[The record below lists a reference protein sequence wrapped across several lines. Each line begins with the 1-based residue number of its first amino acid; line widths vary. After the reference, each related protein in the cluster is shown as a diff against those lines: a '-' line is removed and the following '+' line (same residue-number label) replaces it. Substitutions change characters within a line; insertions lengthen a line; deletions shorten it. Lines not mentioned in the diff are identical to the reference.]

1 MATAQSLVSAEGCD
15 GGGGGP
21 TLGSERTRRVLV
33 TRRAWLAAAGGSGST
48 ASAEAVRCPGFGSVR
63 VRRTDL
69 YPRHTA
75 ARVDSL
81 SMKHGRSLR
90 HLGVRRWQP
99 RGQPRECQLRSLRRT
114 QSAWSRRH
122 GPHREV
128 RVSARIERW
137 GGRQRQEGNG
147 RSDAVRLL
155 ASGMLRRVRTAL
167 RETTVTTRR
176 DTRCSNRLERG
187 PSGPRSRRP
196 ESEVGKRSEPYPYRD
211 ARCPEPRA
219 EQTVEVVGIHEGGT

>member
-1 MATAQSLVSAEGCD
+1 M
-15 GGGGGP
+15 
-21 TLGSERTRRVLV
+21 RWRR
-33 TRRAWLAAAGGSGST
+33 
-48 ASAEAVRCPGFGSVR
+48 
-63 VRRTDL
+63 RRTD
-69 YPRHTA
+69 PRVGTNTA
-75 ARVDSL
+75 CPRDTARLAGSSRRERVYGIGGSSAMSGLRLGQSAAYRPVPPAHGGTSGL
-81 SMKHGRSLR
+81 STMKHGRSLR